1 MEKTISKNKKTDL
14 NEGINL
20 NEILERESNL
30 YLFIKRS
37 IDIICSLAGIIVL
50 SPIFLIVSI
59 LIKIEDPKGRI
70 IFCQERNGQHPKT
83 FKMYKFRSMVHN
95 AEELLKHLQEQNEQ
109 TGPAFKM
116 TDDPR
121 ITKVGKFIRKT
132 SLDELPQLFN
142 VLKGDMSLVGPRPPI
157 PREVEQ
163 YNSYQKQRL
172 LVKPGLTCI
181 WQVSGRNNIGF
192 DEWVEM
198 DLEYIKNYNEWM
210 NNPYFD
216 DETKQELKAIQNDE
230 KEIEDRFYK
239 ELEFGTGGLRGVI
252 GYGTN
257 RINKYTVRKA
267 TFGLCNYILKKCK
280 EYGQKRGV
288 VIAYDSRHKSK
299 EFCIEAAK
307 TLAAC
312 GIKAY
317 IYDSLRSTPQLSFSV
332 RYLNCVAGIVI
343 TASHNPPEYNGYKVY
358 WSDGGQV
365 CPDIA
370 NEIIQEV
377 NKIEDYSKIPT
388 TKLGDN
394 LIQVLNKDIDKAF
407 INEVKK
413 QIINQDV
420 IDRVGDKIKIIY
432 TPIHGTGNIPVREVL
447 KQSGF
452 KNVEVVKE
460 QELPDS
466 NFSTVE
472 YPNPEEKAVFEIAIE
487 MAKNSGAD
495 IIMGTDPD
503 CDRVG
508 VVVKNNEGEYV
519 VLNGNQVGS
528 LLVEYVIS
536 SNKEN
541 ISNQVNPT
549 IIKTIVTSELGAK
562 IAKENGVDCIDT
574 LTGFKFIGEKINQ
587 FEQNKDRTFVMGY
600 EESYG
605 YLVGTHA
612 RDKDGVVS
620 ALLISEMAAYYYD
633 KGMTLYEGLQE
644 VYKKYGYYKED
655 LKSITLKGI
664 DGMKQIQN
672 IMDYFRTSDIQ
683 TIADIK
689 VAEVRDYKKGIN
701 DLPKSDVLKFI
712 LEDESWIAVRP
723 SGTEAKIKFYFGCN
737 GENQEL
743 VDDKLDLIMEYIIK
757 RVNV

>member
-1 MEKTISKNKKTDL
+1 M
-14 NEGINL
+14 
-20 NEILERESNL
+20 R
-30 YLFIKRS
+30 
-37 IDIICSLAGIIVL
+37 
-50 SPIFLIVSI
+50 
-59 LIKIEDPKGRI
+59 
-70 IFCQERNGQHPKT
+70 
-83 FKMYKFRSMVHN
+83 
-95 AEELLKHLQEQNEQ
+95 
-109 TGPAFKM
+109 
-116 TDDPR
+116 
-121 ITKVGKFIRKT
+121 
-132 SLDELPQLFN
+132 
-142 VLKGDMSLVGPRPPI
+142 
-157 PREVEQ
+157 
-163 YNSYQKQRL
+163 
-172 LVKPGLTCI
+172 
-181 WQVSGRNNIGF
+181 
-192 DEWVEM
+192 
-198 DLEYIKNYNEWM
+198 EYIKKYNEWM

-280 EYGQKRGV
+280 EDGQKRGV

-377 NKIEDYSKIPT
+377 NKIEDYSRIPT

-466 NFSTVE
+466 NFSTVK
-472 YPNPEEKAVFEIAIE
+472 YPNPEEKAVFEIAIN
-487 MAKNSGAD
+487 MAKESGAD
-495 IIMGTDPD
+495 IILGTDPD

-508 VVVKNNEGEYV
+508 VVVKNDEEEYV

-528 LLVEYVIS
+528 LLVDYVIS
-536 SNKEN
+536 NNKEK
-541 ISNQVNPT
+541 ISNVVNPT
-549 IIKTIVTSELGAK
+549 IVKTIVTSELGAK

-574 LTGFKFIGEKINQ
+574 LTGFKFIGEKINE

-620 ALLISEMAAYYYD
+620 SLLICEMAAYYYD

-644 VYKKYGYYKED
+644 VYKKYGYYKEE

-672 IMDYFRTSDIQ
+672 IMNSFRISDIAS
-683 TIADIK
+683 IADIK
-689 VAEVRDYKKGIN
+689 VSEIRDYKKGIN

-712 LEDESWIAVRP
+712 LDDGSWIAVRP
-723 SGTEAKIKFYFGCN
+723 SGTEPKIKFYFGCN
-737 GENQEL
+737 GEEPGL
-743 VDDKLDLIMEYIIK
+743 IDHKLKLIIEYIDMQIIRK
-757 RVNV
+757 YIGI

>member
-1 MEKTISKNKKTDL
+1 M
-14 NEGINL
+14 
-20 NEILERESNL
+20 R
-30 YLFIKRS
+30 
-37 IDIICSLAGIIVL
+37 
-50 SPIFLIVSI
+50 
-59 LIKIEDPKGRI
+59 
-70 IFCQERNGQHPKT
+70 
-83 FKMYKFRSMVHN
+83 
-95 AEELLKHLQEQNEQ
+95 
-109 TGPAFKM
+109 
-116 TDDPR
+116 
-121 ITKVGKFIRKT
+121 
-132 SLDELPQLFN
+132 
-142 VLKGDMSLVGPRPPI
+142 
-157 PREVEQ
+157 
-163 YNSYQKQRL
+163 
-172 LVKPGLTCI
+172 
-181 WQVSGRNNIGF
+181 
-192 DEWVEM
+192 
-198 DLEYIKNYNEWM
+198 EYIKNYNEWI

-216 DETKQELKAIQNDE
+216 DETKQELKEIQNDE

-280 EYGQKRGV
+280 EDGQKRGV

-377 NKIEDYSKIPT
+377 NKIEDYSRIPT

-472 YPNPEEKAVFEIAIE
+472 YPNPEEKAVFEIAIN
-487 MAKNSGAD
+487 MAKESGAD
-495 IIMGTDPD
+495 IILGTDPD

-528 LLVEYVIS
+528 LLVDYVIS
-536 SNKEN
+536 NNKEK
-541 ISNQVNPT
+541 ISNVVNPT
-549 IIKTIVTSELGAK
+549 IVKTIVTSELGAK

-574 LTGFKFIGEKINQ
+574 LTGFKFIGEKINE

-620 ALLISEMAAYYYD
+620 SLLISEMAAYYYD

-644 VYKKYGYYKED
+644 VYKKYGYYKEE

-672 IMDYFRTSDIQ
+672 IMDYFRNSDIQ

-723 SGTEAKIKFYFGCN
+723 SGTEPKIKFYFGCN
-737 GENQEL
+737 GENKEL
-743 VDDKLDLIMEYIIK
+743 VNDKLDKIIEDILK
-757 RVNV
+757 RVNN

>member
-1 MEKTISKNKKTDL
+1 M
-14 NEGINL
+14 
-20 NEILERESNL
+20 R
-30 YLFIKRS
+30 
-37 IDIICSLAGIIVL
+37 
-50 SPIFLIVSI
+50 
-59 LIKIEDPKGRI
+59 
-70 IFCQERNGQHPKT
+70 
-83 FKMYKFRSMVHN
+83 
-95 AEELLKHLQEQNEQ
+95 
-109 TGPAFKM
+109 
-116 TDDPR
+116 
-121 ITKVGKFIRKT
+121 
-132 SLDELPQLFN
+132 
-142 VLKGDMSLVGPRPPI
+142 
-157 PREVEQ
+157 
-163 YNSYQKQRL
+163 
-172 LVKPGLTCI
+172 
-181 WQVSGRNNIGF
+181 
-192 DEWVEM
+192 
-198 DLEYIKNYNEWM
+198 EYIKKYNEWM

-280 EYGQKRGV
+280 EDGQKRGV

-413 QIINQDV
+413 QIINQDI

-432 TPIHGTGNIPVREVL
+432 TPIHGTGNIPVRQVL
-447 KQSGF
+447 KEAGF

-472 YPNPEEKAVFEIAIE
+472 YPNPEEKAVFEIAIN
-487 MAKNSGAD
+487 MAKESGAD
-495 IIMGTDPD
+495 IILGTDPD

-528 LLVEYVIS
+528 LLVDYVIS
-536 SNKEN
+536 NNKEK
-541 ISNQVNPT
+541 ISNVVNPT
-549 IIKTIVTSELGAK
+549 IVKTIVTSELGAK

-574 LTGFKFIGEKINQ
+574 LTGFKFIGEKINE
-587 FEQNKDRTFVMGY
+587 FEQNKERTFVMGY

-620 ALLISEMAAYYYD
+620 SLLICEMAAYYYD
-633 KGMTLYEGLQE
+633 KVMTLYEGLQE
-644 VYKKYGYYKED
+644 VYKKYGYYKEE

-672 IMDYFRTSDIQ
+672 IMDYFRNSDIQ

-723 SGTEAKIKFYFGCN
+723 SGTEPKIKFYFGCN
-737 GENQEL
+737 GENKEL
-743 VDDKLDLIMEYIIK
+743 VNDKLDKIIEDILK
-757 RVNV
+757 RVNN